1 MRFRF
6 IKHDSPLATAVFT
19 FTAGSLTDP
28 KGQEGISHYLEHVLL
43 DASGQYPDEVAVS
56 NAFAGLGARTNGG
69 TGFCSVSYYGTCRAS
84 KLAEM
89 VAIHCDLVATPLLR
103 DEDVER
109 EGKIIMS
116 ELRDGLDDAMSVFW
130 YDTLDSALGWPPII
144 GHESSVPSITPEQI
158 REHYARHYGKSNLM
172 VTVCATASAEDEI
185 RRGLDALP
193 AAAPTRPAG
202 PTVCLGDLAI
212 SKPQFGQA
220 CLAVLAPT
228 SIGQS
233 SHFRENL
240 VASVTANCLGGPDF
254 SMLFRRIRGEL
265 GLTYWIGCGGLAWEA
280 AGMAYVMS
288 QFEPSL
294 MGQVQAEVRDVLR
307 KAVDGGVP
315 EETVG
320 FAKDAMLTA
329 AAGAY
334 ETTGGRARQ
343 FESYHVAGAPGIPA
357 SYSEYEAL
365 VLSVAP
371 ADVDAHVR
379 RAYAPMLDP
388 AACKTVTMNAPT
400 GP

>member
-6 IKHDSPLATAVFT
+6 IQHDSPLATAVFT

-28 KGQEGISHYLEHVLL
+28 KGQEGVSHYLEHVLL
-43 DASGQYPDEVAVS
+43 DASSMYPDEVAVS

-69 TGFCSVSYYGTCRAS
+69 TGFSAVSYYGTCRAS

-89 VAIHCDLVATPLLR
+89 VAIHCDLVTAPLLK
-103 DEDVER
+103 DDDVER

-130 YDTLDSALGWPPII
+130 YDTIDATLGWPPII
-144 GHESSVPSITPEQI
+144 GHEPSVQSITAAQI
-158 REHYARHYGKSNLM
+158 REHYAKNYGKSNLM
-172 VTVCATASAEDEI
+172 VTVCGPESAEDEI
-185 RRGLDALP
+185 RRGLDSLP
-193 AAAPTRPAG
+193 AMKSIPPAT
-202 PTVCLGDLAI
+202 PAVNLDDMAI
-212 SKPQFGQA
+212 AKPKFGQA
-220 CLAVLAPT
+220 CLAVLAPM

-240 VASVTANCLGGPDF
+240 VASVTANCIGGPDF

-265 GLTYWIGCGGLAWEA
+265 GLTYWIGCGGFAWDG

-288 QFEPSL
+288 QFEPAL
-294 MGQVQAEVRDVLR
+294 VNQVKAEIQGVLR

-320 FAKDAMLTA
+320 FAKDAMLTSSA
-329 AAGAY
+329 SAY

-343 FESYHVAGAPGIPA
+343 FESYHMAGAPGIPA
-357 SYSEYEAL
+357 SYAEYEAM
-365 VLSVAP
+365 VLSVSQT
-371 ADVDAHVR
+371 DVDAHVR

-388 AACKTVTMNAPT
+388 DTCKTVTMNGSP